1 MLRCD
6 VLAVF
11 LLEPPVDDAA
21 RALLSDEDRAHVDRF
36 RFERDRAIALAS
48 RSLQRRALSA
58 CAPEVA
64 PAAWRF
70 VADPRGRPRIAAP
83 ASALTFSVS
92 NCRGLVGCA
101 VTDGDEVGLDLE
113 PWRDDA
119 PPELVTRCF
128 TPDEQ
133 AGLAALPPAARPRR
147 FVELWVVKEAYLK
160 ARGVGLDLPLQT
172 IHVGFDP
179 LRLVCDDDAATW
191 QLALWSP
198 TPDHCAALCVRRSA
212 PLPSRISSLVV
223 DLTRTNAAPT

>member
-21 RALLSDEDRAHVDRF
+21 RAILSDEDRAHVDRF

-48 RSLQRRALSA
+48 RTLQRRALSA
-58 CAPEVA
+58 CAPEVP

-70 VADPRGRPRIAAP
+70 VADARGRPQIAAP
-83 ASALTFSVS
+83 ASDLTFSVA

-101 VTDGDEVGLDLE
+101 VARGAAVGLDLE

-119 PPELVTRCF
+119 PPELVERCF
-128 TPDEQ
+128 TADEQ

-160 ARGVGLDLPLQT
+160 ARGVGLDLPLHT

-179 LRLVCDDDAATW
+179 LRLACDDDDATW
-191 QLALWSP
+191 QVALWSP
-198 TPDHCAALCVRRSA
+198 TPDHGAALCVRRSA

-223 DLTRTNAAPT
+223 DLTSTNAAPT